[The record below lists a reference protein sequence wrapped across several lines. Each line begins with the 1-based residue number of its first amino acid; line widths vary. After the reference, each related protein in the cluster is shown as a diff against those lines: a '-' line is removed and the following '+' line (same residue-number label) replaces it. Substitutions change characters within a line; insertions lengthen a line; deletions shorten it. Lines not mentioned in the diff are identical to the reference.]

1 MEEVWK
7 TIKESSVYQISNLG
21 NIRSIS
27 IKLDK
32 DRHITKEYKILKP
45 CYNSRGYLDVT
56 LKINKN
62 KVHKVIHRL
71 VAEAFIPNPNN
82 YEYVNHKDE
91 NKSNNNV
98 ENLEWCN
105 HKYNCNYGTTIERS
119 ANKRSSV
126 IVRIVSNKLY
136 IYRRAA
142 IAAKLLQMNDI
153 SIRYRVNKGFLKDTK
168 TKEVLEI
175 WRKANQK
182 EIDLLGNEDYIIIN
196 NLEVVN

>member
-21 NIRSIS
+21 N
-27 IKLDK
+27 
-32 DRHITKEYKILKP
+32 
-45 CYNSRGYLDVT
+45 
-56 LKINKN
+56 
-62 KVHKVIHRL
+62 
-71 VAEAFIPNPNN
+71 A
-82 YEYVNHKDE
+82 
-91 NKSNNNV
+91 
-98 ENLEWCN
+98 
-105 HKYNCNYGTTIERS
+105 IERS

-126 IVRIVSNKLY
+126 IVRIVGNKLY
-136 IYRRAA
+136 IYRRAT

>member
-21 NIRSIS
+21 NKRS
-27 IKLDK
+27 
-32 DRHITKEYKILKP
+32 
-45 CYNSRGYLDVT
+45 
-56 LKINKN
+56 
-62 KVHKVIHRL
+62 
-71 VAEAFIPNPNN
+71 
-82 YEYVNHKDE
+82 
-91 NKSNNNV
+91 
-98 ENLEWCN
+98 
-105 HKYNCNYGTTIERS
+105 
-119 ANKRSSV
+119 SSV
-126 IVRIVSNKLY
+126 IVRIVGNKLY

-182 EIDLLGNEDYIIIN
+182 EIDLLGNEDYISIN